1 MVFNCRCCYWN
12 HHHCQKKT
20 LIILKCG
27 KSILYFTDP
36 SQYGWPLL
44 TMICLTL
51 TQLGQLSQC
60 KLVTESE
67 DLWTKQKFI
76 FTLYCRI
83 DLAYRNLTLFLVY
96 IGEYF
101 NHTWRY
107 FTLGFLFLSIHSEW
121 NWSSWSKRHW
131 GSTARRNFLIGRFS
145 GFFLW
150 KNKMSSYTCHQSIL
164 TLKYSEFL
172 LEMKYSMTPESQY
185 FPERWALC

>member
-1 MVFNCRCCYWN
+1 MLLLKSPSLPKNP
-12 HHHCQKKT
+12 

-131 GSTARRNFLIGRFS
+131 GSTARRNFSFCTLNNGGKNPKDFPGFS
-145 GFFLW
+145 GCSDNENFCDKQVSKLLW
-150 KNKMSSYTCHQSIL
+150 
-164 TLKYSEFL
+164 
-172 LEMKYSMTPESQY
+172 
-185 FPERWALC
+185 